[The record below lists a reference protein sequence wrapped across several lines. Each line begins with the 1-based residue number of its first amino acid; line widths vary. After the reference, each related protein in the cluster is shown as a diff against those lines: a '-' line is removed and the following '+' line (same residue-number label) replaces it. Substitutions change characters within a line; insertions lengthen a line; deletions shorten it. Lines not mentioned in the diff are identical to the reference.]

1 MTAPARTTRNDASPN
16 GDRYSSPIFTAIKLS
31 AQTTMTSAIEAVITR
46 GLGARRL
53 AVSILT
59 NSDQMFFSNRKFFDA
74 LAARFETDAGTRGYA
89 NRTLRR
95 DRNFRIDDVFIP
107 VAFAG
112 SNITREGEIGK
123 GRECDIVRAA
133 DAGFEHAAAPD
144 GDAVTLAEI
153 VDAPRNGVTADT
165 AKLDVDDL
173 AGAQF
178 DGGTR
183 LLFRMN
189 ALIQTNWGVEFLLK
203 FDVAVEVVPA
213 ERLFDHHQV
222 EAFELFQQRPVIQ
235 SVGRVCVNHQLDAGD
250 ILPRVPSSRRKP
262 ALQANL

>member
-1 MTAPARTTRNDASPN
+1 
-16 GDRYSSPIFTAIKLS
+16 
-31 AQTTMTSAIEAVITR
+31 
-46 GLGARRL
+46 
-53 AVSILT
+53 
-59 NSDQMFFSNRKFFDA
+59 MFFSNRKFFDA
-74 LAARFETDAGTRGYA
+74 FVARFETEAGTRGYA
-89 NRTLRR
+89 NRTLR
-95 DRNFRIDDVFIP
+95 IDDVFLP

-112 SNITREGEIGK
+112 SDIAREGEIGK
-123 GRECDIVRAA
+123 RREGDIVRAA

-153 VDAPRNGVTADT
+153 VDAPRHGVTADT

-235 SVGRVCVNHQLDAGD
+235 SVRRVGVNHQLDARK
-250 ILPRVPSSRRKP
+250 ILPEASHRLQVFPRLNLDLD
-262 ALQANL
+262 ALIACGEFLLHGANQLFK